1 MQKSS
6 RRTER
11 DALTS
16 LDLIWRQ
23 DATLSQG
30 TYRYERKGAS
40 NLSLCR
46 RIAVAR
52 HGATEEQQKT
62 SDGLVRVLQPEKVQS
77 QGHSESRWLIP

>member
-1 MQKSS
+1 MSS

-23 DATLSQG
+23 DVTLSQS
-30 TYRYERKGAS
+30 TYRDERKDAS

-46 RIAVAR
+46 KIAVTIMEPLRTSRRPLVSIAVTM
-52 HGATEEQQKT
+52 HGARGPAE
-62 SDGLVRVLQPEKVQS
+62 DR
-77 QGHSESRWLIP
+77 

>member
-16 LDLIWRQ
+16 LNLIWRQ

-30 TYRYERKGAS
+30 TYRDERKGAS

-46 RIAVAR
+46 RIAVAM
-52 HGATEEQQKT
+52 HGVTEDQQKT
-62 SDGLVRVLQPEKVQS
+62 SDVLVRVLQPEKV
-77 QGHSESRWLIP
+77 